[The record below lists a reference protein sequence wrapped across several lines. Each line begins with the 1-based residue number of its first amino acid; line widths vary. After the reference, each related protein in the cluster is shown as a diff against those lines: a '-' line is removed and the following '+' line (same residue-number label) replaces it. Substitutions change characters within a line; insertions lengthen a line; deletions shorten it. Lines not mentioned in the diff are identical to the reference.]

1 MSSRFFLRSGYP
13 PLSQGRANQQYRLG
27 RFFWLLNAKPVAPS
41 LHLDG
46 DRGQCF
52 RQRIVGLVGIGDDD
66 APPIAEGDVFRD
78 SEHHGV
84 AKNVALYDVACNS
97 NPIAFNAESVVS
109 CGSESTER
117 RHS

>member
-1 MSSRFFLRSGYP
+1 
-13 PLSQGRANQQYRLG
+13 
-27 RFFWLLNAKPVAPS
+27 
-41 LHLDG
+41 
-46 DRGQCF
+46 
-52 RQRIVGLVGIGDDD
+52 LVGIGDDD

-117 RHS
+117 RHSWGCSCSAPWCSGDCFIS